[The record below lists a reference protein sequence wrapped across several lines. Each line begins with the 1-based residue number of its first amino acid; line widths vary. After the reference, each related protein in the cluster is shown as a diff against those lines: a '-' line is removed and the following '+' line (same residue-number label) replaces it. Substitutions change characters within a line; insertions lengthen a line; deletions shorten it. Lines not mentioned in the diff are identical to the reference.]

1 VNRSAGNPLP
11 DEPWPVSARD
21 LLSRREKTL
30 YQTLVVLYPDHRLL
44 VQVALSQL
52 INIDRNHPQ
61 SESIRARYKQLVADF
76 VLCRSDLS
84 VVAVIELDD
93 RTHAWPKRKAA
104 DARKNRALADARI
117 RLVRIPAGRL
127 PSPDTLRALV
137 DAGAVEEGTR
147 EETMLSLVQ
156 TVDIYDEAS
165 MHAWRDHSSEESREV
180 KRVVLRAITVAVLLL
195 GGWFIFSHVLPAA
208 IKQAF
213 QPLATA
219 PARRTSSTRQPS
231 FSVISPQIP
240 TAPVVSQS
248 SAEELGLQKQQTL
261 RAANALQKKKDL
273 AWAAFYSA
281 PASCEH
287 PADWSAQVECGNQYM
302 RAKKVFEQKW
312 EAEHPVSQGTA
323 AEVVLDSASVRGG
336 KK

>member
-1 VNRSAGNPLP
+1 VNRSAAKPLL
-11 DEPWPVSARD
+11 DEPWPVSARE
-21 LLSRREKTL
+21 LLSRREKKL
-30 YQTLVVLYPDHRLL
+30 YQTLVALYPDYRLL

-61 SESIRARYKQLVADF
+61 SESIRSRYKQLVADF

-137 DAGAVEEGTR
+137 DAGAVEGGAR
-147 EETMLSLVQ
+147 EETVLSLVQ

-165 MHAWRDHSSEESREV
+165 MHAWRDDSSAESREV
-180 KRVVLRAITVAVLLL
+180 KRVVLRAAAVAVVLL
-195 GGWFIFSHVLPAA
+195 GGWFMFSQFLPVVV
-208 IKQAF
+208 KQAF
-213 QPLATA
+213 QPLASA
-219 PARRTSSTRQPS
+219 PVRRTSSTRQPS
-231 FSVISPQIP
+231 YSVISPQIP
-240 TAPVVSQS
+240 TAPVVSQP
-248 SAEELGLQKQQTL
+248 SADGFALQKQQAL
-261 RAANALQKKKDL
+261 QAANALQKKKDL
-273 AWAAFYSA
+273 AWAAFYTA

-287 PADWSAQVECGNQYM
+287 PADWNAQVECGNLYM
-302 RAKKVFEQKW
+302 RAKKVFEQRW
-312 EAEHPVSQGTA
+312 MAEHGAQGG
-323 AEVVLDSASVRGG
+323 VVLDNRSAGETR
-336 KK
+336 K

>member
-1 VNRSAGNPLP
+1 VNRSAANPLP
-11 DEPWPVSARD
+11 DEPWPLSARD
-21 LLSRREKTL
+21 LLSRREKKL
-30 YQTLVVLYPDHRLL
+30 YKTLVALYPNHRLL

-52 INIDRNHPQ
+52 ISIDRNHPQ

-93 RTHAWPKRKAA
+93 RTHAWPMRKVA
-104 DARKNRALADARI
+104 DARKNKALADARI

-127 PSPDTLRALV
+127 PSQDILRALI

-147 EETMLSLVQ
+147 EETALNLVQ

-165 MHAWRDHSSEESREV
+165 MHAWRDDSRPESREL
-180 KRVVLRAITVAVLLL
+180 KRVVLRAIAVAALLL
-195 GGWFIFSHVLPAA
+195 GGWFIFSQVLPAA

-213 QPLATA
+213 QPLAST
-219 PARRTSSTRQPS
+219 PVRRTSTRQPS
-231 FSVISPQIP
+231 LQVISPRIP
-240 TAPVVSQS
+240 PPVVSQP
-248 SAEELGLQKQQTL
+248 SAEESAMQKQQ
-261 RAANALQKKKDL
+261 AFQAGNALQNKKDQ
-273 AWAAFYSA
+273 AWAAFYT
-281 PASCEH
+281 PPTSCEH

-312 EAEHPVSQGTA
+312 EAEHPTQ
-323 AEVVLDSASVRGG
+323 
-336 KK
+336 